1 MHDVPDKQKKK
12 CKKTK
17 EKKRKKKRKK
27 QLFSKSNH
35 NMTPI
40 VF

>member
-1 MHDVPDKQKKK
+1 M
-12 CKKTK
+12 TFLINEK
-17 EKKRKKKRKK
+17 EHVRNQRKNKEKKRKK